1 MERNTV
7 QAILAHYQ
15 YQLDKLTQ
23 QKLEEVLKDGEKIW
37 DPMILISHVLEVYRM
52 H

>member
-7 QAILAHYQ
+7 QVILAHYQ
-15 YQLDKLTQ
+15 YQLDKPTQ
-23 QKLEEVLKDGEKIW
+23 VKLEEVLKDGEKIW
-37 DPMILISHVLEVYRM
+37 DLMILISHALEVYQM